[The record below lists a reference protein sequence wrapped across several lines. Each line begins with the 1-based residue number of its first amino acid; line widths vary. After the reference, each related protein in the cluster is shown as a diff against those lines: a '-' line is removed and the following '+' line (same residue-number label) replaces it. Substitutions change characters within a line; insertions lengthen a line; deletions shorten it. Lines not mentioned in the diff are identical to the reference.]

1 MEKPRGRILLMPWS
15 DIFCLTLKGKLMLT
29 VKSISNQD
37 WNLLYDHGQWTPY
50 YWSHKWCHIS
60 AVLWLTIFSPEIPI
74 LIKNVN
80 LKGKVSLAD
89 SEKCSFVLLLCS
101 WGSVWSRR
109 QFTSFSAP
117 SCPSG
122 KDLSEDKPTIYTVK
136 ASSMWELRRAQV
148 LSWPLGMKECDYLW
162 TAWTQST
169 LCTSNTTSLGL
180 GSPLS
185 YVPPPYHWATQPCA
199 LNQQCL
205 VWLSN

>member
-80 LKGKVSLAD
+80 LKAKCHLLTVKSVPLCFSCALEALCGAEDSLHPSQHHPVPLA
-89 SEKCSFVLLLCS
+89 KTCLKTNL
-101 WGSVWSRR
+101 
-109 QFTSFSAP
+109 QFTLWKQVRCES
-117 SCPSG
+117 
-122 KDLSEDKPTIYTVK
+122 
-136 ASSMWELRRAQV
+136 WEEHR
-148 LSWPLGMKECDYLW
+148 SWAGLW
-162 TAWTQST
+162 GWR
-169 LCTSNTTSLGL
+169 NVTTCEQHD
-180 GSPLS
+180 PK
-185 YVPPPYHWATQPCA
+185 VPCA
-199 LNQQCL
+199 VQTQLP
-205 VWLSN
+205 WD